1 MSDLAIETMGLKR
14 RFGGF
19 EALKGVD
26 LKVPVGS
33 TFGLVGPNGS
43 GKTTTF
49 SILCGFIKPT
59 AGQVRLLGHAHD
71 DRAALLGRV
80 GALPQDAPLPARM
93 TALQALRYWAELGG
107 TSANDSDR
115 LAREALERVGLAK
128 DANKKG
134 PQLSHGM
141 AKRVA
146 LAQAF
151 LGKPELVLLD
161 EPTAGLDPRSAAE
174 IKEIIREHRGLATIV
189 LSTHELSQIEELC
202 DGVAILDRGV
212 VKQQG
217 LIGDVTGRGELVR
230 VTLADSDA
238 SAVVQAVGK
247 LPFASRAAFDERSRT
262 LEVRVRGEVAENAV
276 PALLRVI
283 LDAGGRPVGVSRGRR
298 LEERVLELT

>member
-1 MSDLAIETMGLKR
+1 MSDLAIETIGLKR

-26 LKVPVGS
+26 LQVPTGS

-59 AGQVRLLGHAHD
+59 EGQVRLLGHAHD

-93 TALQALRYWAELGG
+93 TALDALRYWAELGG
-107 TSANDSDR
+107 TSVHDSER

-151 LGKPELVLLD
+151 LGSPEIVLLD

-174 IKEIIREHRGLATIV
+174 IKEIIRSYRGLATIV

-217 LIGDVTGRGELVR
+217 LIGDVTGQGELVR
-230 VTLADSDA
+230 VSLADPDA
-238 SAVVQAVGK
+238 SAVLLAVGK
-247 LPFASRAAFDERSRT
+247 LPFVKGALFDERSRT
-262 LEVRVRGEVAENAV
+262 LEVRVQGEVVENAV
-276 PALLRVI
+276 PALLRVV

>member
-1 MSDLAIETMGLKR
+1 MSELAIETIGLKR
-14 RFGGF
+14 RYGSF

-26 LKVPVGS
+26 LKVPAGS

-49 SILCGFIKPT
+49 SILCGFLKPS
-59 AGQVRLLGHAHD
+59 AGRVRLLGHEQNE
-71 DRAALLGRV
+71 RSALLGRV
-80 GALPQDAPLPARM
+80 GALPQDAPLPTRM
-93 TALQALRYWAELGG
+93 TALDALRYWAELGG
-107 TSANDSDR
+107 ASVHDSER
-115 LAREALERVGLAK
+115 LAREWLERVGLAR

-134 PQLSHGM
+134 TELSHGM

-151 LGKPELVLLD
+151 LGSPEIVLLD

-174 IKEIIREHRGLATIV
+174 IKQIIREHRQLATIV

-217 LIGDVTGRGELVR
+217 LIGDVTGQGELVR
-230 VTLADSDA
+230 VSLADPDA
-238 SAVVQAVGK
+238 TAVRAAVET
-247 LPFASRAAFDERSRT
+247 LPFVSGVLFDERART
-262 LEVRVRGEVAENAV
+262 LEVRVQGEVAENAV
-276 PALLRVI
+276 PALLRAV
-283 LDAGGRPVGVSRGRR
+283 LDAGGRPVGVARGRR